1 MLRFYNPVFLVIE
14 QLEVQTHGL
23 HITLIAFD
31 RNKEYLAVTIR
42 PWNWLPANDPNKL
55 YVKLYNWD
63 RRLSGASGGTQ
74 IPHPC
79 AFQYGH
85 WAEMEKVKTLIFIT
99 KRPPSPNTNV
109 TFQFCTVQLFLN
121 HLYKNFGSW
130 LMMDELLSPE
140 APSSHYPLK
149 QSLLMMDLKCFP
161 SGWSAMNYAEGSK
174 DLVWHEI
181 SRPKLFS
188 DDAFSILGE
197 IGEQISISWV
207 LMVKMQHCQPAKVLQ
222 L

>member
-1 MLRFYNPVFLVIE
+1 MTQVNCMWNCIIE
-14 QLEVQTHGL
+14 IEGCLGL
-23 HITLIAFD
+23 
-31 RNKEYLAVTIR
+31 LA
-42 PWNWLPANDPNKL
+42 
-55 YVKLYNWD
+55 
-63 RRLSGASGGTQ
+63 GTQ
-74 IPHPC
+74 NPHPR
-79 AFQYGH
+79 ALEYGH
-85 WAEMEKVKTLIFIT
+85 WAEMEKVKTLIFII

-121 HLYKNFGSW
+121 HLYKNFRSW

-140 APSSHYPLK
+140 ALSSHYPLK

-161 SGWSAMNYAEGSK
+161 SGSSAMNYAEGSK

-188 DDAFSILGE
+188 DEAFSILGE
-197 IGEQISISWV
+197 IGGEIPISRV